1 MLLICLVIKVVRQ
14 EVLLVC
20 LVRRNV
26 VILRV
31 RLLQVRSEIRDW
43 NITRLLEEAKKLR
56 LRVLS

>member
-43 NITRLLEEAKKLR
+43 DITRLLKEAKKLR
-56 LRVLS
+56 LRILS

>member
-43 NITRLLEEAKKLR
+43 DITRLLEEAKKLR